1 MKEITSRW
9 PILKIHGH
17 LVGTSSSIEPA
28 RVLRAVNRRVHVE
41 IDCGVREVGAQ
52 GKLQKL

>member
-41 IDCGVREVGAQ
+41 IDWVVREVGAQ
-52 GKLQKL
+52 GRLQKM